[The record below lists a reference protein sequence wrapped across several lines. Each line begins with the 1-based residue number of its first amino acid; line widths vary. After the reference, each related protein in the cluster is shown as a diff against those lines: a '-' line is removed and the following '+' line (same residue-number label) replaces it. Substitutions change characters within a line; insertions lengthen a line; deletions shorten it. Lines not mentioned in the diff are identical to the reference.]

1 MWFGTESS
9 CAPYVA
15 LSESQWES
23 SFDARSSFH
32 HGLDLE
38 LNHQVSLQKMS
49 CLIDFFSK
57 IFRKLS
63 NLLFVWL
70 GEQTWQQ
77 VTYFVSYCYLT
88 TNTCKEVGSIHL
100 FYFLIALWNKYPL
113 HRLLF
118 IWVLA
123 LMIFTAWKVSKCRVF
138 SGPYFPAFVLNTEK
152 LSVLSRSDYYHH
164 W

>member
-1 MWFGTESS
+1 MGVFIWCKVFIPPWFRFRIKSPSITTKDE
-9 CAPYVA
+9 
-15 LSESQWES
+15 L
-23 SFDARSSFH
+23 FDR
-32 HGLDLE
+32 
-38 LNHQVSLQKMS
+38 
-49 CLIDFFSK
+49 FFSK

-123 LMIFTAWKVSKCRVF
+123 LMIFTAWKVSKYRVF
-138 SGPYFPAFVLNTEK
+138 SGPYFPAFVLNTER